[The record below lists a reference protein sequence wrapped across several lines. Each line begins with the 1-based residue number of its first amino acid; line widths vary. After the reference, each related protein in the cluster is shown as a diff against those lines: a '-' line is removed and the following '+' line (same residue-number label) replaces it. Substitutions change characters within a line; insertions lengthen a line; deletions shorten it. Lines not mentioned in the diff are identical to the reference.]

1 MADNQSLTNADQK
14 MRKSL
19 EALQRELATIRTGR
33 ASPAL
38 IEHVRVDYSGSILPL
53 NQLATISSPGPNMLC
68 VQPWDKTAMNII
80 EKSILK
86 SDLGLTPINDG
97 RMIRINI
104 PSLSEERRQELLK
117 VVRRR
122 IEEAKIAVRNI
133 RRDALEELKTQ
144 KKNKDLSQDELK
156 QLQNQL
162 QKVTDAYMV
171 RVEQAGKDKEE
182 EVMEV

>member
-19 EALQRELATIRTGR
+19 DVIQRELVTIRTGR

-38 IEHVRVDYSGSILPL
+38 IEHVKVDYAGSVLPL
-53 NQLATISSPGPNMLC
+53 NQLASITTPNASMLI
-68 VQPWDKTAMNII
+68 VQPWDKSSMNII
-80 EKSILK
+80 EKAILK

-104 PSLSEERRQELLK
+104 PQLSEERRQELLK

-122 IEEAKIAVRNI
+122 IEEGKIAVRNV
-133 RRDALEELKTQ
+133 RRDSLEELKTQ
-144 KKNKDLSQDELK
+144 EKDKNISQDELK

-162 QKVTDAYMV
+162 QKLTDSFIA
-171 RVEQAGKDKEE
+171 RIDQAGKDKEK

>member
-19 EALQRELATIRTGR
+19 EALQRELASIRTGR

-38 IEHVRVDYSGSILPL
+38 IEHVKVDYSGTVLPL
-53 NQLATISSPGPNMLC
+53 NQLATITSPGASLLV

-86 SDLGLTPINDG
+86 SDLGLNPINDG
-97 RMIRINI
+97 RVIRINI
-104 PSLSEERRQELLK
+104 PPLNEERRTELLK

-122 IEEAKIAVRNI
+122 IEEARIALRNV

-144 KKNKDLSQDELK
+144 EKNKEFSQDELK
-156 QLQNQL
+156 TLQNQL
-162 QKVTDAYMV
+162 QKLTDAYTV
-171 RVEQAGKDKEE
+171 RVEQAGKDKEK

>member
-1 MADNQSLTNADQK
+1 M
-14 MRKSL
+14 
-19 EALQRELATIRTGR
+19 G
-33 ASPAL
+33 
-38 IEHVRVDYSGSILPL
+38 
-53 NQLATISSPGPNMLC
+53 
-68 VQPWDKTAMNII
+68 II
-80 EKSILK
+80 EKAILK

-104 PSLSEERRQELLK
+104 PPLSEERRQELLK

-144 KKNKDLSQDELK
+144 EKDKELSQDELK

-162 QKVTDAYMV
+162 QKVTDAYTV
-171 RVEQAGKDKEE
+171 RIEQAGKDKEK

>member
-1 MADNQSLTNADQK
+1 MADNKSLANADQK

-19 EALQRELATIRTGR
+19 EAVQRELVTIRTGR

-38 IEHVRVDYSGSILPL
+38 IEHVKVDYSGSVLPL
-53 NQLATISSPGPNMLC
+53 NQLASITAPNANMLA
-68 VQPWDKTAMNII
+68 VQPWDKSAMNII
-80 EKSILK
+80 EKAILK

-104 PSLSEERRQELLK
+104 PPLSEERRQELLK
-117 VVRRR
+117 VVKRR
-122 IEEAKIAVRNI
+122 IEEGKIALRNV

-144 KKNKDLSQDELK
+144 EKEKEISQDEFK

-162 QKVTDAYMV
+162 QKLTDAYTV
-171 RVEQAGKDKEE
+171 RIEQAGKDKEK

>member
-1 MADNQSLTNADQK
+1 MAENKALTNADQK
-14 MRKSL
+14 MKKSL
-19 EALQRELATIRTGR
+19 EAVQRELVTIRTGR

-38 IEHVRVDYSGSILPL
+38 IEHVKVDYAGSVLPL
-53 NQLATISSPGPNMLC
+53 NQLASISTPNANMLV
-68 VQPWDKTAMNII
+68 VQPWDKSSMNIV
-80 EKSILK
+80 EKAILK

-104 PSLSEERRQELLK
+104 PPLSEERRQELLK

-122 IEEAKIAVRNI
+122 IEEGKIAIRNI
-133 RRDALEELKTQ
+133 RRDALEELKNQ
-144 KKNKDLSQDELK
+144 EKDKEISQDEFK

-162 QKVTDAYMV
+162 QKLTDAFTV
-171 RVEQAGKDKEE
+171 RIEQAGKDKEK

>member
-14 MRKSL
+14 MRKTL
-19 EALQRELATIRTGR
+19 EVIQRELVTIRTGR

-38 IEHVRVDYSGSILPL
+38 IEHVKVDYSGSILPL
-53 NQLATISSPGPNMLC
+53 NQLASISTPNASMLI
-68 VQPWDKTAMNII
+68 VQPWDKTIMNVI
-80 EKSILK
+80 EKAILK

-104 PSLSEERRQELLK
+104 PQLSEERRQELLK

-122 IEEAKIAVRNI
+122 IEEGKIAVRNI

-144 KKNKDLSQDELK
+144 EKDKKISQDELK
-156 QLQNQL
+156 QLQTQL
-162 QKVTDAYMV
+162 QKLTDAFTV
-171 RVEQAGKDKEE
+171 RIEQAGKDKEK

>member
-19 EALQRELATIRTGR
+19 DVIQRELVTIRTGR

-38 IEHVRVDYSGSILPL
+38 IEHVKVDYAGSVLPL
-53 NQLATISSPGPNMLC
+53 NQLASITTPNASMLI
-68 VQPWDKTAMNII
+68 VQPWDKSSMNII
-80 EKSILK
+80 EKAILK

-104 PSLSEERRQELLK
+104 PQLSEERRQELLK

-122 IEEAKIAVRNI
+122 IEEGKIAVRNV

-144 KKNKDLSQDELK
+144 EKDKNISQDELK

-162 QKVTDAYMV
+162 QKLTDTFIA
-171 RVEQAGKDKEE
+171 RIDQAGKDKEK

>member
-19 EALQRELATIRTGR
+19 DVIQRELVTIRTGR

-38 IEHVRVDYSGSILPL
+38 IEHVKVDYAGSVLPL
-53 NQLATISSPGPNMLC
+53 NQLASITTPNASMLI
-68 VQPWDKTAMNII
+68 VQPWDKSSMNII
-80 EKSILK
+80 EKAILK

-104 PSLSEERRQELLK
+104 PQLSEERRQELLK

-122 IEEAKIAVRNI
+122 IEEGKIAVRNV

-144 KKNKDLSQDELK
+144 EKDKNISQDELK

-162 QKVTDAYMV
+162 QKLTDSFIA
-171 RVEQAGKDKEE
+171 RIDQAGKDKEK

>member
-1 MADNQSLTNADQK
+1 MADNRSLTSADPK

-19 EALQRELATIRTGR
+19 EAVQRELVTIRTGR

-38 IEHVRVDYSGSILPL
+38 IEHVKVDYAGSVLPL
-53 NQLATISSPGPNMLC
+53 NQLASITTPNASMLI
-68 VQPWDKTAMNII
+68 VQPWDKTSMNII
-80 EKSILK
+80 EKAILK

-104 PSLSEERRQELLK
+104 PPLSEERRQELLK

-122 IEEAKIAVRNI
+122 IEEGKIAIRNI

-144 KKNKDLSQDELK
+144 EKDKEVSQDEFK

-162 QKVTDAYMV
+162 QKLTDAFTI
-171 RVEQAGKDKEE
+171 RIEQAGKDKEK

>member
-1 MADNQSLTNADQK
+1 MVDNQSLTNADQK

-19 EALQRELATIRTGR
+19 DVIQRELVTIRTGR

-38 IEHVRVDYSGSILPL
+38 IEHVKVDYAGSVLPL
-53 NQLATISSPGPNMLC
+53 NQLASITTPNASMLI
-68 VQPWDKTAMNII
+68 VQPWDKSSMNII
-80 EKSILK
+80 EKAILK

-104 PSLSEERRQELLK
+104 PQLSEERRQELLK

-122 IEEAKIAVRNI
+122 IEEGKIAVRNV

-144 KKNKDLSQDELK
+144 EKDKNISQDELK

-162 QKVTDAYMV
+162 QKLTDSFIA
-171 RVEQAGKDKEE
+171 RIDQAGKDKEK

>member
-19 EALQRELATIRTGR
+19 EVIQRELVTIRTGR

-38 IEHVRVDYSGSILPL
+38 IEHVKVDYTGSILPL
-53 NQLATISSPGPNMLC
+53 NQLASITSPNASMLV
-68 VQPWDKTAMNII
+68 VQPWDKSSMNLI
-80 EKSILK
+80 EKAILK

-104 PSLSEERRQELLK
+104 PQLSEERRQELLK

-122 IEEAKIAVRNI
+122 IEESKVAIRNV

-144 KKNKDLSQDELK
+144 EKDKSISQDELK

-162 QKVTDAYMV
+162 QKLTDTFIL
-171 RVEQAGKDKEE
+171 RIEQAGKDKEK

>member
-19 EALQRELATIRTGR
+19 DVIQRELVTIRTGR

-38 IEHVRVDYSGSILPL
+38 IEHVKVDYAGSVLPL
-53 NQLATISSPGPNMLC
+53 NQLASITTPNASMLI
-68 VQPWDKTAMNII
+68 VQPWDKSSMNII
-80 EKSILK
+80 EKAILK

-104 PSLSEERRQELLK
+104 PQLSEERRQELLK

-122 IEEAKIAVRNI
+122 IEEGKIAVRNV

-144 KKNKDLSQDELK
+144 EKDKNISQDELK

-162 QKVTDAYMV
+162 QKLTDTFIA
-171 RVEQAGKDKEE
+171 RIEQAGKDKEK

>member
-1 MADNQSLTNADQK
+1 MADNQSLTIADQK

-19 EALQRELATIRTGR
+19 EAVQRELVTIRTGR

-38 IEHVRVDYSGSILPL
+38 IEHVKVDYAGSILPL
-53 NQLATISSPGPNMLC
+53 NQVATITAPNASMLI
-68 VQPWDKTAMNII
+68 VQSWDKSSMNII
-80 EKSILK
+80 EKAILK

-97 RMIRINI
+97 RVIRINI
-104 PSLSEERRQELLK
+104 PQLSEERRQELLK

-122 IEEAKIAVRNI
+122 IEEGKIAVRNV

-144 KKNKDLSQDELK
+144 EKGKTISQDELK

-162 QKVTDAYMV
+162 QKLTDSFIA
-171 RVEQAGKDKEE
+171 RIEQSGKDKEK

>member
-14 MRKSL
+14 MHKSL
-19 EALQRELATIRTGR
+19 EVLQRELVTIRTGR

-38 IEHVRVDYSGSILPL
+38 IEHVKVDYSGSILPL
-53 NQLATISSPGPNMLC
+53 NQLATITSPSPTMLC
-68 VQPWDKTAMNII
+68 VQPWDKTTMNII

-104 PSLSEERRQELLK
+104 PPLSEERRTELLK

-144 KKNKDLSQDELK
+144 EKDKDLSQDELK

-162 QKVTDAYMV
+162 QKLTDAYTI
-171 RVEQAGKDKEE
+171 RVEQAGKDKEK